1 MFPKKRNNET
11 KTSSNS
17 NLKHQGMSK
26 SISLIINPNHLS
38 TSNISKKLQPN
49 QAKKSSS
56 VEKISKKN
64 LKLNRN
70 DKNKK
75 SAKLYNL
82 SLPRQN
88 SQGSFYTQKNYIN
101 DEQFTNINLKYQK
114 LNSHLLSEAKAPKLI
129 ELINNKIKKKKT
141 YLETH
146 NSNLNKVNNYNKSN
160 SSLSL
165 VHKKKNLTQGN
176 LEYINFDEIC
186 GYNIFKSSRNS
197 KIMNKKTKK
206 SSQDYN
212 NHRTN
217 KNMTNRYDKNKCVI
231 ERKIYKGDK
240 PIKKNKSIES
250 KTTSNNYENTYN
262 RMLYNN
268 IKLNLN
274 KEHALNEL
282 KKEKN
287 ISNTNS
293 IKNLDINLTNTHNNN
308 RYSSYKLLNKSQ
320 SNSNLLN
327 TSLEDLTQSN
337 KNDNN
342 NGNNNNEIKL
352 IFPSFINN
360 KCDINNES
368 SQDTTNLVG
377 SLNSNKYTINN
388 SNIGYRKE
396 KFISSFLDGPEDIHC
411 RFVELHRQRKM
422 FYENLSNKLE
432 EDGNS
437 IDINKANM
445 SEFDKSEYS
454 EYFDNYNENV
464 PLI

>member
-64 LKLNRN
+64 LKLNKN

-293 IKNLDINLTNTHNNN
+293 IKNLDINLTNTNNNN

-368 SQDTTNLVG
+368 SQDTTNQVG

-445 SEFDKSEYS
+445 NEFDKSEYS